1 MAYSSL
7 NFGSYED
14 FRRGNIDEDTDFE
27 DGTVRQLVHTE
38 CKDLFDGMAKHITR
52 YAATKQNQK
61 LTTLFEMIQD
71 GCNMSIDLLTKGSGP
86 GEQDAGDG

>member
-7 NFGSYED
+7 NFAGYED
-14 FRRGNIDEDTDFE
+14 MRRGTIDNEDLE
-27 DGTVRQLVHTE
+27 EGTVRQLVHTE

-71 GCNMSIDLLTKGSGP
+71 GCNMSIDMLTKGSGP
-86 GEQDAGDG
+86 GEQDAGNG